1 VPQGE
6 LLLGIDIGTAS
17 TKAVLTTPAGAIVA
31 SASRARRTS
40 LPRPGWAEHDAE
52 QIWWGDVLGVCR
64 ELLGAASHRAGALR
78 GVCVSG
84 IGPVLLAADA
94 AGRPLRPAILYGIDT
109 RAGEEIAALTEHF
122 GAGAIL
128 RRGGSPLTSQ
138 AVGPK
143 LAWLRAHEPAVW
155 ADMRHLFMAS
165 SFAVHR
171 LTGEYVL
178 DHHSASQCD
187 PLYDIAAQGWAADW
201 ADEIAPGLPLP
212 RLLWP
217 GEVAGTVSTAAA
229 AASGIPAGTPVAAGT
244 IDAWAEGLGAGV
256 DGAGEL
262 MVMYGSTMFFVQDA
276 PAPVGDPRVWC
287 TAGLAPRTWSLAGGM
302 ATTGSVTDWLRAITG
317 ADFTTLIAEA
327 RAAPAGASGLLLLP
341 YFAGER
347 TPYFDPDARGVL
359 AGLTLRHTRGDLYRA
374 ALEGAGFGV
383 RQHLELFA
391 SLGADPS
398 ALVAVGGGTTGDLWP
413 QIVSDITGR
422 EQRIPAVTVGAAYG
436 DALLAARAVGLVAPD
451 AVWKTGAESVVA
463 PAHEHRDRYDA
474 LYEQYLRLYASTTD
488 TVHLL
493 AAQQRATTKS
503 ESLQP

>member
-1 VPQGE
+1 VDE
-6 LLLGIDIGTAS
+6 LLLGIDVGTAS
-17 TKAVLTTPAGAIVA
+17 TKAVLATPSGTVVA
-31 SASRARRTS
+31 SATRVHRTS

-52 QIWWGDVLGVCR
+52 AVWWGDVLGVCR
-64 ELLGAASHRAGALR
+64 ELLGGAPDRARALR

-109 RAGEEIAALTEHF
+109 RAGEEIAALTARL
-122 GAGAIL
+122 GAEAIL

-143 LAWLRAHEPAVW
+143 LAWLRAHEPDVW
-155 ADMRHLFMAS
+155 ARTRHLFMAS

-187 PLYDIAAQGWAADW
+187 PLYDIALQDWAADW

-212 RLLWP
+212 RLLWG

-256 DGAGEL
+256 AGAGEL

-287 TAGLAPRTWSLAGGM
+287 TSGLTPRTWSLAGGM
-302 ATTGSVTDWLRAITG
+302 ATTGSVTEWLRGITG
-317 ADFTTLIAEA
+317 ADFATLTEEA

-391 SLGADPS
+391 SLGAEPS
-398 ALVAVGGGTTGDLWP
+398 SLVAIGGGTTGDLWP
-413 QIVSDITGR
+413 QLVSDITGR
-422 EQRIPAVTVGAAYG
+422 AQRIPAVTVGAAYG
-436 DALLAARAVGLVAPD
+436 DALLAARAAGLVAP
-451 AVWKTGAESVVA
+451 GARWNAEGGAIVEPSTA
-463 PAHEHRDRYDA
+463 DRERYDA
-474 LYEQYLRLYASTTD
+474 LYGEYLRLYASTTD

-503 ESLQP
+503 ESLHP